1 MMAVVTGG
9 SGSGKSAFAEKLAL
23 SLNGKGY
30 IYLATMIPWDG
41 ECRRKIE
48 RHRAMRAEKG
58 FVTVEKYRDIHE
70 AEIPGQST
78 VLLECMSNLAANE
91 LFDGREIQRGRERER
106 AEQTAE
112 KIVMGIKEIL
122 RKTENLVVVT
132 NEVFSDGNR
141 YDRETECYRRLLG
154 RINETMAAM
163 ADEAAEVVYGIPV
176 RLK

>member
-1 MMAVVTGG
+1 MMTVVTGG
-9 SGSGKSAFAEKLAL
+9 SGSGKSAYAEERVL
-23 SLNGKGY
+23 SLKGRGR
-30 IYLATMIPWDG
+30 IYLATMIPWDE

-48 RHRAMRAEKG
+48 RHRTMRAEKG

-70 AEIPGQST
+70 ADIPGGST

-91 LFDGREIQRGRERER
+91 LFDGTEIQRDRERER

-112 KIVMGIKEIL
+112 KIIMGVKELL
-122 RKTENLVVVT
+122 RQSENLVVVT

-154 RINETMAAM
+154 RINETMASM
-163 ADEAAEVVYGIPV
+163 ADEVVEVVYGIPV
-176 RLK
+176 GLK